1 MEIFLKREKQ
11 QQQQHRIEINLNGSS
26 AWVAIKLQMK
36 YQTQPKIPTFD
47 IGHTAHTVISNSK

>member
-1 MEIFLKREKQ
+1 MEIWRERERRTENQ
-11 QQQQHRIEINLNGSS
+11 FEINLNGSS

-47 IGHTAHTVISNSK
+47 IGHTAHSYQQTTAK